1 MVVRIRLRRIARR
14 QSSGPIHRQSARVA
28 SALMTPMALMAFA
41 LGCWRIAADLKL
53 TGSFAISE
61 GLFAH
66 WQVWIAIG
74 IAIQFAS
81 FLLQKLARP
90 DRQNGVFSD

>member
-1 MVVRIRLRRIARR
+1 MIVRIRLRRIALRLP
-14 QSSGPIHRQSARVA
+14 GGLVHRQSALVA
-28 SALMTPMALMAFA
+28 SALMTPIALMAFA

-53 TGSFAISE
+53 TGSFAISD

-74 IAIQFAS
+74 IVIQFAA
-81 FLLQKLARP
+81 FLLQKIARP
-90 DRQNGVFSD
+90 DRQSGVFSD